1 MPYFYGEDETISLQ
15 RQAGLERPTPPTT
28 YPIPENFAYVIWV
41 DEILH
46 TDDHPFCPD
55 WSCTC
60 HEEDQESIARVN
72 NWVQEG
78 LMTPQEATQYILGR
92 TY

>member
-1 MPYFYGEDETISLQ
+1 MPYPLRGEDESISLQ
-15 RQAGLERPTPPTT
+15 RLPGQERISTPWPD
-28 YPIPENFAYVIWV
+28 NFAYVVLMEDPLI
-41 DEILH
+41 H

-72 NWVQEG
+72 SWVQAG
-78 LMTPQEATQYILGR
+78 LMTPQEATEYILGR
-92 TY
+92 TF